1 MPMFTKATR
10 DLFMAILIALSV
22 ASIGIVFAETVAN
35 SINHTY
41 NPFSQAQEQEK

>member
-22 ASIGIVFAETVAN
+22 ASVGIVFAESVAN
-35 SINHTY
+35 SLGYTY
-41 NPFSQAQEQEK
+41 NPFSQVQEEQQ